1 MDTLIKKYR
10 NKNLY
15 SLNCSE
21 AIVYSVNEY
30 YDLGLSENGL
40 KMASGF
46 GGGIFEKHLCGIV
59 SGAVCVLG
67 IMFKGKTLDNNN
79 LLEIAV
85 KEFKEE
91 FRKNYDNL
99 ECSYLLDHHYSEEQG
114 CNLMIYKSAD
124 ILKRVIDKY
133 IDASIG

>member
-10 NKNLY
+10 NKDLF

-21 AIVYSVNEY
+21 AIVFSANEY

-40 KMASGF
+40 RMASGF
-46 GGGIFEKHLCGIV
+46 GGGLFEKHLCGIV

-67 IMFKGKTLDNNN
+67 IIFKGKTFDNKN
-79 LLEIAV
+79 LLEITV
-85 KEFKEE
+85 NEFKEE

-99 ECSYLLDHHYSEEQG
+99 ECHYLLDNYYSEEQG
-114 CNLMIYKSAD
+114 CNIMIYKSAD
-124 ILKRVIDKY
+124 ILKKVIDKY
-133 IDASIG
+133 IEKKL

>member
-10 NKNLY
+10 NKDLY

-21 AIVYSVNEY
+21 SIVFAANEY
-30 YDLGLSENGL
+30 YNLRLSENGL
-40 KMASGF
+40 RMASGF

-67 IMFKGKTLDNNN
+67 ILFKGKTFDNKN
-79 LLEIAV
+79 LLEISIN
-85 KEFKEE
+85 EFKEE

-99 ECSYLLDHHYSEEQG
+99 ECNYLLEHYRVEEQG
-114 CNLMIYKSAD
+114 CNLIIFKSAD

-133 IDASIG
+133 INNTI